1 LAGVEVL
8 EVSETPLLTAGVAEL
23 PYRAS
28 TVSAADLGAALA
40 DEVGRL
46 EEEGH
51 RLQVL
56 ASRMAQDARREFEA
70 WFEAGLLLRRASE
83 RLAEI
88 ARSIA

>member
-1 LAGVEVL
+1 MAGVEVL
-8 EVSETPLLTAGVAEL
+8 EVSETPTLMEAVAEL
-23 PYRAS
+23 PYSAGA
-28 TVSAADLGAALA
+28 VSAADLGAMLA

-46 EEEGH
+46 EGEGR